1 MPSDSVVVEIY
12 IADPVSVNLDAI
24 DVLSFMLVPGN
35 AAPLTLTVFVVKYP
49 HAKVGLAVNV
59 INVE

>member
-12 IADPVSVNLDAI
+12 SADPVSVNLDAI
-24 DVLSFMLVPGN
+24 NVPSFMLVPGN
-35 AAPLTLTVFVVKYP
+35 AAPLTLIVYVAKYP
-49 HAKVGLAVNV
+49 HADVGLAVNV